1 MGWKLGIVGSAPGS
15 GGVGIGNVGLNAGID
30 TLIPMAGLPDG
41 RLGSDGTPPGNEGG
55 EKASRNDASAKV
67 NPRAGAADGSA
78 GRLARP
84 PGIEGSGSVGV
95 NEGKLHIRA
104 RPSR

>member
-1 MGWKLGIVGSAPGS
+1 MGWKFGNCGSAPGS
-15 GGVGIGNVGLNAGID
+15 GGTGIGSVNVSTGID
-30 TLIPMAGLPDG
+30 TLIPIAGLPDG
-41 RLGSDGTPPGNEGG
+41 RLGSDGTPPGIEGSG
-55 EKASRNDASAKV
+55 KVGRNVASPKV
-67 NPRAGAADGSA
+67 NPRPGATDGSN

-104 RPSR
+104 PRSR